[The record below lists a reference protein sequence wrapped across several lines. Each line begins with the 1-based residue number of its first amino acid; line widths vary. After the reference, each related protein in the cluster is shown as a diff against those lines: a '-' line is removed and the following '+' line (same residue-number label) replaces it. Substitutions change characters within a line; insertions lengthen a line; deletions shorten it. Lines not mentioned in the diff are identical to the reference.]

1 MLLRGSI
8 GARCITILGVA
19 IGIAGIVNP
28 LQAQANVYTSTLLET
43 LRGLAHAVPGALPV
57 SVRYSIVE
65 EAPAVL
71 SNSVEGAPPTKTDD
85 VDPVFQVRY
94 PAGWIIVDAGY
105 TKGPNSSAKETFYQD
120 RYVQAQDAI
129 KQAGLIVVT
138 HEHGDHTGGLL
149 EPTLPASVAA
159 RTMLTREQVQTFMGK
174 SMSGVPGFD
183 SARANRYL
191 VVDYDRVLPIGPG
204 VVLIRAPGHTPGSQ
218 MVYVKLASGHELIL
232 IGDVVWNMAG
242 IWLQHQKPDS
252 TSRQMG
258 EDRTTI
264 GQQIAWL
271 KNSVAPAAI
280 PIVVSHDGAALQMLT
295 KQGTLVEGLDLKNP

>member
-1 MLLRGSI
+1 MSLRRSI
-8 GARCITILGVA
+8 GARYITILGVA
-19 IGIAGIVNP
+19 IGVAGIVNP
-28 LQAQANVYTSTLLET
+28 LDAQSSVYSATLLET
-43 LRGLAHAVPGALPV
+43 LRGLAHAVPGALPL

-65 EAPAVL
+65 EDSAVL
-71 SNSVEGAPPTKTDD
+71 SNSVEGAPSTKTED

-105 TKGPNSSAKETFYQD
+105 TKGPGGKGTETFYHD
-120 RYVQAQDAI
+120 RYVQAQAAI
-129 KQAGLIVVT
+129 EHAGLIVIT

-149 EPTLPASVAA
+149 EASQPAAVAA
-159 RTMLTREQVQTFMGK
+159 RTLLTREQVQTFMGK
-174 SMSGVPGFD
+174 TMSGVAGFD
-183 SARANRYL
+183 SARASRYL
-191 VVDYDRVLPIGPG
+191 VVAYDRVLPIGPG

-218 MVYVKLASGHELIL
+218 MVYVKLASGRELIL

-242 IWLQHQKPDS
+242 ISMQRQKPDS

-271 KNSVAPAAI
+271 KNSVAAASI

-295 KQGTLVEGLDLKNP
+295 KQGTLVEGLDLSNP